1 MKTKNIDDISKN
13 LNDLVKSKDLKIEE
27 YKQKLLESVYD
38 LNVLK
43 EKTKKNEKIASLHLL
58 ILFTI
63 LIFLLTFTVIT
74 YTSQDDL
81 QKNLT
86 EQSKIIGK
94 YENIVK
100 KSPLH
105 SSEAVYRDEKG
116 NKITVQSL
124 LDDNMRLMQKL
135 SDAEGNLDLIKQ
147 RYGIDIIDNGKTF
160 EIRAAKVDSGLFLLD
175 VYRDKIK
182 YNPVKKQWVIN
193 RTYIDTAKVKR

>member
-1 MKTKNIDDISKN
+1 MKTKNIDDILKN
-13 LNDLVKSKDLKIEE
+13 LNDLVKSKDLGTEE
-27 YKQKLLESVYD
+27 YKLKVCKSVSD
-38 LNVLK
+38 LNALQETK
-43 EKTKKNEKIASLHLL
+43 RKYEKTISLLLL
-58 ILFTI
+58 IFATI
-63 LIFLLTFTVIT
+63 LLFMFTFTFIT
-74 YTSQDDL
+74 YTSKDDL

-100 KSPLH
+100 KNPLH
-105 SSEAVYRDEKG
+105 SSEAVYTDEKG